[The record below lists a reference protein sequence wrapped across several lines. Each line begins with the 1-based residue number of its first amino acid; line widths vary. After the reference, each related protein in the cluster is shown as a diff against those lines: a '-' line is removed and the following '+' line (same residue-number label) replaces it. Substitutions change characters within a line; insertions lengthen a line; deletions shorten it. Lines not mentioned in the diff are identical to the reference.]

1 VANGNN
7 GIPVWSSEFRVPSSE
22 FGSRTWKDLTRNS
35 NSELETR
42 NSKLENLTSVAE
54 RSIYQLQSLSFDPW
68 PFQKPSAM
76 IAHLS
81 GTLLSKQATS
91 VILDV
96 GGVGYEITIPVS
108 TFYDLEEPGSNV
120 QLRIYTHVREDA
132 LQLYGFKTA
141 RERELFLRLISV
153 SGIGPKLGITL
164 LSGMSADEMI
174 ASIRTNNLARLT
186 LIPGVGRKTAERLV
200 MELRDKVASL
210 SSAELEEELGAKTT
224 AGTPVTTE
232 DSMRSDV
239 LSALLNL
246 GYQRNSAE
254 KAVASA
260 LDEGGDISVEVIL
273 RRSLRKLAR
282 V

>member
-1 VANGNN
+1 
-7 GIPVWSSEFRVPSSE
+7 
-22 FGSRTWKDLTRNS
+22 
-35 NSELETR
+35 
-42 NSKLENLTSVAE
+42 
-54 RSIYQLQSLSFDPW
+54 
-68 PFQKPSAM
+68 M

-81 GTLLSKQATS
+81 GTLLSKQPNS

-96 GGVGYEITIPVS
+96 AGVGYEVNIPIS
-108 TFYDLEEPGSNV
+108 TFYDLEETGSNV

-132 LQLYGFKTA
+132 LQLYGFKTT

-153 SGIGPKLGITL
+153 SGIGPRLGITL

-174 ASIRTNNLARLT
+174 ASIRTNDLARLT

-210 SSAELEEELGAKTT
+210 SSAELEEEFGKKTVTGA
-224 AGTPVTTE
+224 PVVTE
-232 DSMRSDV
+232 DSMRGDV

-246 GYQRNSAE
+246 GYQRNAAE
-254 KAVASA
+254 KAVTAA
-260 LDEGGDISVEVIL
+260 IDEGGDISVELIL
-273 RRSLRKLAR
+273 RRSLRKLAK

>member
-1 VANGNN
+1 
-7 GIPVWSSEFRVPSSE
+7 
-22 FGSRTWKDLTRNS
+22 
-35 NSELETR
+35 
-42 NSKLENLTSVAE
+42 
-54 RSIYQLQSLSFDPW
+54 
-68 PFQKPSAM
+68 M

-96 GGVGYEITIPVS
+96 AGVGYEVSIPLS
-108 TFYDLEEPGSNV
+108 TFYELEDPGSSV

-174 ASIRTNNLARLT
+174 TSIRNNNLAKLT

-210 SSAELEEELGAKTT
+210 SIGVDDDLGARSG
-224 AGTPVTTE
+224 AAAVPTE
-232 DSMRSDV
+232 DSMRADA

-246 GYQRNSAE
+246 GYQRNAAE
-254 KAVASA
+254 KAVTASVSE
-260 LDEGGDISVEVIL
+260 DGEVSVESIL
-273 RRSLRKLAR
+273 RASLRKLAKG
-282 V
+282 

>member
-1 VANGNN
+1 
-7 GIPVWSSEFRVPSSE
+7 
-22 FGSRTWKDLTRNS
+22 
-35 NSELETR
+35 
-42 NSKLENLTSVAE
+42 
-54 RSIYQLQSLSFDPW
+54 
-68 PFQKPSAM
+68 M

-108 TFYDLEEPGSNV
+108 TFYELEDPGATV

-141 RERELFLRLISV
+141 RERELFMRLISV

-200 MELRDKVASL
+200 MELRDKVAAL
-210 SSAELEEELGAKTT
+210 SSAELEEELGAKT
-224 AGTPVTTE
+224 AEGAPLPSE

-246 GYQRNSAE
+246 GYQRSSAE
-254 KAVASA
+254 KAVTSA
-260 LDEGGDISVEVIL
+260 MDEGGDVSVESIL
-273 RRSLRKLAR
+273 RRSLRKLAK